1 MSEAEKDRHAASQ
14 ARVDRWRPRALAV
27 WTVVGVFVVGWLA
40 IGALSFVQQALELL
54 LVGGVVGFVC
64 SSGTNRLEDAGVPRG
79 LAALLALLGFL
90 VALAALLA
98 FVGGPL
104 LQELLAL
111 LRNVPAYVA
120 QVNDGLAAFWAY
132 VGTSDNSNLQA
143 VVNSAVSAAS
153 SMGSSLA
160 SDLARQ
166 VSGGL
171 AANVAALAS
180 DFTTFFL
187 GIILAYWFAVDYPRM
202 VRELV
207 RVVGP
212 ERGRDVTLILAV
224 LSRSTGGY
232 MRGTLITSIANGLMV
247 AVGLAVAG
255 HPYAGL
261 VGSLTFVMHFI
272 PVIGPMLSAAAA
284 TLLALFVSP
293 VCALWTLVIAV
304 VAQNVADNLLSP
316 MVMRSAVK
324 IHPALSLVGIIV
336 GGCLGGPMGM
346 VIAVPLTA
354 ALRGFFVYFF
364 ETRTGRQIVS
374 EDGALF
380 WSRPYTDEAGHPIPA
395 LDALDDE
402 RFFEGSR
409 LSFAAAPDAP
419 HAADDVPGEK
429 DA

>member
-1 MSEAEKDRHAASQ
+1 MSSRPDRHDSQ

-27 WTVVGVFVVGWLA
+27 WTVVGAFVAAWLVV
-40 IGALSFVQQALELL
+40 GALSFVQQALELL

-64 SSGTNRLEDAGVPRG
+64 SPITNRLEDAGMPRG
-79 LAALLALLGFL
+79 AAAFLALLAFL

-104 LQELLAL
+104 LQELVVL
-111 LRNVPAYVA
+111 LRNVPSYVT
-120 QVNDGLAAFWAY
+120 QVNQALADFWAK
-132 VGTSDNSNLQA
+132 VGTSENSNVQNL
-143 VVNSAVSAAS
+143 VNSLVGAAS
-153 SMGSSLA
+153 TMGSSM
-160 SDLARQ
+160 
-166 VSGGL
+166 
-171 AANVAALAS
+171 AS

-202 VRELV
+202 ARELV

-232 MRGTLITSIANGLMV
+232 MRGTLITSIADGLMV
-247 AVGLAVAG
+247 AVGLVLVG

-261 VGSLTFVMHFI
+261 VGALTFVLHFI
-272 PVIGPMLSAAAA
+272 PVIGPMLSAVAG
-284 TLLALFVSP
+284 TLLGLFVSP
-293 VCALWTLVIAV
+293 VCALWTLVIAM

-336 GGCLGGPMGM
+336 GGCLGGPVGM
-346 VIAVPLTA
+346 VIAVPVTA

-380 WSRPYTDEAGHPIPA
+380 WSRPYVDEKGDPIPA

-409 LSFAAAPDAP
+409 LSLSPDVLGERDASQ
-419 HAADDVPGEK
+419 DDGG
-429 DA
+429 DGR